1 MSAARREWLEADGL
15 GGFASG
21 TATGIRTRRYHALLL
36 AAARPPA
43 ERFVLVNGLEAHV
56 ATPSGQFA
64 LSAHRYAP
72 GVIHPDGASRVASFD
87 VAPWPRWTF
96 RLEDGTVVE
105 QEIVVPRGAPAV
117 LVRFRA
123 IGAAAGTTLTLR
135 PLLSG
140 RDFHALHR
148 ENGAFRFDA
157 EPVTGGFRFRPYDGV
172 PATIVRSNGAFRPAP
187 DWYRDFEYDDERSRG
202 LDGIEDLASPGA
214 WTFDL
219 AAGDAWML
227 LVAETP
233 GHERTP
239 DPEEIVARE
248 SRRSERAVEAY
259 LVEREGG
266 LTLIAGYPWFGD
278 WGRDTFIAI
287 RGLCLATGRR
297 KEAGAIVAAWAEA
310 VSEGMLPN
318 RFPDR
323 GEAPEYN
330 SVDASLWYV
339 VAVHEYLASGKTPA
353 RERDRLRAAV
363 GKILEGYARGTRF
376 GIRLDGDGLLASG
389 EPGAQLTWMDAKV
402 GDRVVTPRTG
412 KAVEIQALWLNALR
426 AASAWDPRW
435 SETWRR
441 GSESFVARFWDPSR
455 GYLLDVADADHVPG
469 RDDATFRP
477 NQILAV
483 GGLPWSLLP
492 PAEARRVVDAVEA
505 RLWTPLG
512 PRSLAPGSPEYAPR
526 YDGGVAER
534 DGAYHQGTV
543 WPWLA
548 GPFVEA
554 WVAVRGG
561 TEDAKRDARERFLRP
576 LLDHLDEA
584 GLGHVSEIADAEAP
598 HAPKGCPFQA
608 WSLGELIRLDRVV
621 LKAAA

>member
-1 MSAARREWLEADGL
+1 MSSTRREWLEADGL

-21 TATGIRTRRYHALLL
+21 TASGIRTRRYHALLL

-43 ERFVLVNGLEAHV
+43 ERFVLVNGLEATV
-56 ATPSGQFA
+56 ATAAGRFA
-64 LSAHRYAP
+64 LSSQRYAP
-72 GVIHPDGASRVASFD
+72 GVVHPDGAARIVSFT
-87 VAPWPRWTF
+87 ATPWPRWTF

-123 IGAAAGTTLTLR
+123 SAAAILTIR
-135 PLLSG
+135 PLMSG
-140 RDFHALHR
+140 RDFHALQR

-157 EPVTGGFRFRPYDGV
+157 EPAGDGVRFRPYDGV
-172 PATIVRSNGAFRPAP
+172 PATRVRSNGIYRPAP
-187 DWYRDFEYDDERSRG
+187 DWYRNFEYEEERARG
-202 LDGIEDLASPGA
+202 LDFVEDLASPGE
-214 WTFDL
+214 WSFDL
-219 AAGDAWML
+219 STGEAWML
-227 LVAETP
+227 LVAEVP
-233 GHERTP
+233 GAERTP
-239 DPEEIVARE
+239 EPEAIVELERARCD
-248 SRRSERAVEAY
+248 RAVEAY
-259 LVEREGG
+259 LVERDRG

-297 KEAGAIVAAWAEA
+297 KEAGAILSAWAGA

-318 RFPDR
+318 RFPDH
-323 GEAPEYN
+323 GETPEYN
-330 SVDASLWYV
+330 SVDASLWYAI
-339 VAVHEYLASGKTPA
+339 AVHEYLASGKTPV
-353 RERDRLRAAV
+353 RERDRLRKAV
-363 GKILEGYARGTRF
+363 GEILEGYARGTRF

-389 EPGAQLTWMDAKV
+389 VPGVQLTWMDAKV
-402 GDRVVTPRTG
+402 GDWVVTPRTG

-435 SETWRR
+435 TETWRR
-441 GSESFVARFWDPSR
+441 GSESFVTRFWNPER
-455 GYLLDVADADHVPG
+455 GYLLDVADVDHVPG
-469 RDDATFRP
+469 RDDASFRP

-492 PAEARRVVDAVEA
+492 QAEARRVVDAVEA

-512 PRSLAPGSPEYAPR
+512 PRSLAPGEQGYVPR
-526 YDGGVAER
+526 YAGGVLER

-561 TEDAKRDARERFLRP
+561 TIEARREARARFLEP
-576 LLDHLDEA
+576 LLAHLDDA

-598 HAPKGCPFQA
+598 HEPKGCPFQA
-608 WSLGELIRLDRVV
+608 WSLGELLRLDRVV
-621 LKAAA
+621 LREAA